1 MGLLDRLRGK
11 KPDDE
16 IDDTKDTQP
25 APVKKTQETPA
36 AKPKQD
42 PLVVSRP
49 QPAKKEAPAPKA
61 APKPA
66 KETPAPKP
74 APKAAAPK
82 PAKEAP
88 APRPAPKAAAAP
100 EKKAAA
106 KKETAPPQPAKKET
120 APAPRPVSDF
130 VPQHDR
136 KADPPAPEKK
146 VIPQPERAPPAPEK
160 KIIPQPERAA
170 APPVRKE
177 EPPLPEKK
185 HVPKPIPPYTGPVTK
200 PPAAEEG
207 SIDAK
212 TEEVGIIYGNVGTST
227 FSCRVTA
234 HMEKSEY
241 IMAEHEDCGPV
252 LCQVGSLI
260 RKTDLTV
267 EKTLNM
273 EGNKDIQELIS
284 AQIDVVGYRDDR
296 GLLQIPRTT
305 FRAGKPVFKA
315 NDALIQSVL
324 GLKKKE
330 KTGAY
335 IGLLH
340 GHGVPVYLNINDLL
354 QRHACILAKTGG
366 GKSYMSGDIIE
377 ELMKHHVTC
386 MIIDPHGEYSAM
398 RDTGKPG
405 DKRFG
410 VAVRNYADHIKE
422 FTISKNAND
431 LAMPLRFT
439 LKTLEAREILELTRT
454 NDIRSHLPSLRKAID
469 ALRERQDAYSVREL
483 IDVLSRDE
491 DNKNPVLITELEYL
505 DEIGIFATRG
515 NRVDEL
521 IEEGRTTII
530 NLKGVPPDIQELIV
544 RRLGTLM
551 FDMRKVGNVPPM
563 MMIIEEAHNYC
574 PQQGTAISS
583 RTLATIASEGRK
595 FGLGLMVIS
604 QRPAKIDK
612 NVLSQCGTQII
623 LKVTN
628 PNDVKAIAS
637 SVEGLTNGMTE
648 DIQTMPIG
656 IAMVVGAGIEAPLL
670 VDVRPRESRHGG
682 AGVKVLSEDD

>member
-1 MGLLDRLRGK
+1 MGLFK
-11 KPDDE
+11 KILGMKDDE
-16 IDDTKDTQP
+16 AEKAADNRSS
-25 APVKKTQETPA
+25 EA
-36 AKPKQD
+36 AKKQQD
-42 PLVVSRP
+42 ERSSRITETNARTDIDAP
-49 QPAKKEAPAPKA
+49 RDRIPADRTASE
-61 APKPA
+61 
-66 KETPAPKP
+66 
-74 APKAAAPK
+74 
-82 PAKEAP
+82 
-88 APRPAPKAAAAP
+88 RPAPERVVPVASERTVPSRETSTTHSEVPRAAPPERKIIPKQERSVQPP
-100 EKKAAA
+100 EKKA
-106 KKETAPPQPAKKET
+106 
-120 APAPRPVSDF
+120 S
-130 VPQHDR
+130 
-136 KADPPAPEKK
+136 
-146 VIPQPERAPPAPEK
+146 
-160 KIIPQPERAA
+160 
-170 APPVRKE
+170 
-177 EPPLPEKK
+177 
-185 HVPKPIPPYTGPVTK
+185 KPIPPYTGPVTR
-200 PPAAEEG
+200 PPVSENAN
-207 SIDAK
+207 IDER
-212 TEEVGIIYGNVGTST
+212 TEEIGIIYGNVGTST
-227 FSCRVTA
+227 FNCRAIA
-234 HMEKSEY
+234 HVEKSEY

-260 RKTDLTV
+260 RKTDLSL

-273 EGNKDIQELIS
+273 NNTDIQEVIS

-324 GLKKKE
+324 GLKMKE

-335 IGLLH
+335 VGLLH

-354 QRHACILAKTGG
+354 QRHVCILAKTGG

-377 ELMKHHVTC
+377 ELMKHGVTC
-386 MIIDPHGEYSAM
+386 MIIDPHGEYAAM
-398 RDTGKPG
+398 RDIGKHA
-405 DKRFG
+405 DARFG
-410 VAVRNYADHIKE
+410 VVPRSYADHINE
-422 FTISKNAND
+422 FTISKNTGE
-431 LAMPLRFT
+431 LSKPLRFT

-469 ALRERQDAYSVREL
+469 ALRERQDTYSVREL

-491 DNKNPVLITELEYL
+491 ENKNPVLITELEYL

-521 IEEGRTTII
+521 VEEGRTTVI
-530 NLKGVPPDIQELIV
+530 NLKGVPPDIQELVV

-551 FDMRKVGNVPPM
+551 FEMRKIGNIPPM
-563 MMIIEEAHNYC
+563 MLIIEEAHNYC

-583 RTLATIASEGRK
+583 RVLSTIASEGRK

-656 IAMVVGAGIEAPLL
+656 IAMIVGAGIEAPLL

-682 AGVKVLSEDD
+682 AGVKVLSEED

>member
-1 MGLLDRLRGK
+1 MGLLDRLKGK
-11 KPDDE
+11 RTEDKNADIENERFDPVRNEQDERIVRPKPE
-16 IDDTKDTQP
+16 PVITRE
-25 APVKKTQETPA
+25 PVKKEEKRVSSPAPAETPVRKA
-36 AKPKQD
+36 EVPYPEKRGETP
-42 PLVVSRP
+42 RP
-49 QPAKKEAPAPKA
+49 EKKA
-61 APKPA
+61 APKPENRT
-66 KETPAPKP
+66 ETPKP
-74 APKAAAPK
+74 DKRTDASSE
-82 PAKEAP
+82 KE
-88 APRPAPKAAAAP
+88 K
-100 EKKAAA
+100 
-106 KKETAPPQPAKKET
+106 
-120 APAPRPVSDF
+120 SSS
-130 VPQHDR
+130 
-136 KADPPAPEKK
+136 
-146 VIPQPERAPPAPEK
+146 
-160 KIIPQPERAA
+160 
-170 APPVRKE
+170 
-177 EPPLPEKK
+177 
-185 HVPKPIPPYTGPVTK
+185 KPIPKYNGPVTR
-200 PPAAEEG
+200 PPTAGEG
-207 SIDAK
+207 NINEK

-227 FSCRVTA
+227 FNCRATA

-241 IMAEHEDCGPV
+241 IMAEHEDCGKV

-260 RKTDLTV
+260 RKTDLSL

-273 EGNKDIQELIS
+273 SGNTDIQEIIS

-305 FRAGKPVFKA
+305 FSAGKPVFGA

-324 GLKKKE
+324 GLKMKE
-330 KTGAY
+330 KSGAY

-340 GHGVPVYLNINDLL
+340 GHGVPVYLDINDLL
-354 QRHACILAKTGG
+354 QRHVCILAKTGG

-377 ELMKHHVTC
+377 ELMKHKVTC

-398 RDTGKPG
+398 RDVGKTGDP
-405 DKRFG
+405 RFG
-410 VAVRNYADHIKE
+410 VAPRGYADHINE
-422 FTISKNAND
+422 FTISKNTD
-431 LAMPLRFT
+431 GSSRPLRFT

-469 ALRERQDAYSVREL
+469 ALRERQDSYSVREL
-483 IDVLSRDE
+483 IDVLARDE
-491 DNKNPVLITELEYL
+491 DSKNPMLITELEYL

-521 IEEGRTTII
+521 VEEGKTTVI
-530 NLKGVPPDIQELIV
+530 NLKGVPPDIQELVV

-551 FDMRKVGNVPPM
+551 FEMRKIGSVPPM
-563 MMIIEEAHNYC
+563 MLIIEEAHNYC

-583 RTLATIASEGRK
+583 RALATIASEGRK

>member
-1 MGLLDRLRGK
+1 MGLMEKLRGRRAENGQEEINPVQFEQIK
-11 KPDDE
+11 KQNSPQEERTVRPKPEPVITSRPPPSNNDD
-16 IDDTKDTQP
+16 
-25 APVKKTQETPA
+25 PVPKKT
-36 AKPKQD
+36 AKAD
-42 PLVVSRP
+42 
-49 QPAKKEAPAPKA
+49 AD
-61 APKPA
+61 
-66 KETPAPKP
+66 
-74 APKAAAPK
+74 
-82 PAKEAP
+82 
-88 APRPAPKAAAAP
+88 P
-100 EKKAAA
+100 EKKAAPRV
-106 KKETAPPQPAKKET
+106 KKDAPPPE
-120 APAPRPVSDF
+120 
-130 VPQHDR
+130 R
-136 KADPPAPEKK
+136 KIPEPEKAAPPERRT
-146 VIPQPERAPPAPEK
+146 IPQPVERKPPARSADAPETAVK
-160 KIIPQPERAA
+160 K
-170 APPVRKE
+170 
-177 EPPLPEKK
+177 
-185 HVPKPIPPYTGPVTK
+185 VPKPIPKYTGPVTK
-200 PPAAEEG
+200 PPTATAG
-207 SIDAK
+207 NISDRMA
-212 TEEVGIIYGNVGTST
+212 EVGVIYGNVGTSS
-227 FSCRVTA
+227 FSCRATA
-234 HMEKSEY
+234 HLEKSEY

-260 RKTDLTV
+260 RKTDLSL

-273 EGNKDIQELIS
+273 NGNTDIQEVIS

-324 GLKKKE
+324 GLKMKE

-340 GHGVPVYLNINDLL
+340 GHGVPVYLDINDLL

-377 ELMKHHVTC
+377 ELMKHNVTC

-398 RDTGKPG
+398 RDVGKKG
-405 DKRFG
+405 DARFG
-410 VAVRNYADHIKE
+410 VAARGYLDHINE
-422 FTISKNAND
+422 FTVSKTAGG

-439 LKTLEAREILELTRT
+439 LRTLEAREILELTRT

-491 DNKNPVLITELEYL
+491 DNKNPMLITELEYL

-530 NLKGVPPDIQELIV
+530 NLKGVPPDIQELVV

-551 FDMRKVGNVPPM
+551 FEMRKTGDVPPM

-583 RTLATIASEGRK
+583 RALATIASEGRK

-637 SVEGLTNGMTE
+637 SVEGLTAGMTE

>member
-1 MGLLDRLRGK
+1 MGLLDRLRNRK
-11 KPDDE
+11 AEEANEDEEDVPIKPAERFQDKQE
-16 IDDTKDTQP
+16 ERMARPKP
-25 APVKKTQETPA
+25 EPVLTSK
-36 AKPKQD
+36 
-42 PLVVSRP
+42 P
-49 QPAKKEAPAPKA
+49 QPAKKTEPAPKQPA
-61 APKPA
+61 KEESRSAKKAESAPKPA
-66 KETPAPKP
+66 AKEKTL
-74 APKAAAPK
+74 
-82 PAKEAP
+82 PAKKAEPTPRPSAKEESVPAKKAEP
-88 APRPAPKAAAAP
+88 APRPAAQPLKAAPSGAAEPQPVKKTTPQPLKAAAPEP
-100 EKKAAA
+100 EKKAA
-106 KKETAPPQPAKKET
+106 
-120 APAPRPVSDF
+120 PRPI
-130 VPQHDR
+130 
-136 KADPPAPEKK
+136 PEYK
-146 VIPQPERAPPAPEK
+146 
-160 KIIPQPERAA
+160 
-170 APPVRKE
+170 
-177 EPPLPEKK
+177 
-185 HVPKPIPPYTGPVTK
+185 GPVTR
-200 PPAAEEG
+200 PPTANAG
-207 SIDAK
+207 NISDR
-212 TEEVGIIYGNVGTST
+212 TEEVGIIYGNVGTSV
-227 FSCRVTA
+227 FSCRVIA

-241 IMAEHEDCGPV
+241 IMAEHDDCGPV

-260 RKTDLTV
+260 RKTDLSL

-273 EGNKDIQELIS
+273 NGNTDIQGIIS

-296 GLLQIPRTT
+296 GLLQVPRTT
-305 FRAGKPVFKA
+305 FSAGKPVFRA

-324 GLKKKE
+324 GLKMKE
-330 KTGAY
+330 KSGAY

-340 GHGVPVYLNINDLL
+340 GHGVPVYLDINDLL

-377 ELMKHHVTC
+377 ELMKHKVTC

-398 RDTGKPG
+398 RDVGKPG

-410 VAVRNYADHIKE
+410 VAPRGYADHINE
-422 FTISKNAND
+422 FTISKNAAGD
-431 LAMPLRFT
+431 SRPLRFT
-439 LKTLEAREILELTRT
+439 LRTLEAREILELTRT

-469 ALRERQDAYSVREL
+469 YLRERQDSYSVREL

-491 DNKNPVLITELEYL
+491 ENKNPMLITELEYL

-521 IEEGRTTII
+521 VEEGRTTVI

-544 RRLGTLM
+544 RRLSTLM
-551 FDMRKVGNVPPM
+551 FEMRKLGNVPPM

-583 RTLATIASEGRK
+583 RALATIASEGRK

-682 AGVKVLSEDD
+682 SGVKVLSED

>member
-1 MGLLDRLRGK
+1 MTDAFMGLMEKLRGRKAENDREDSNISQFEQIK
-11 KPDDE
+11 KQQNHQDERSVRPKPEPVISGKPQTPEKDD
-16 IDDTKDTQP
+16 
-25 APVKKTQETPA
+25 
-36 AKPKQD
+36 
-42 PLVVSRP
+42 
-49 QPAKKEAPAPKA
+49 APAPKRTVKAEPQEKKTAPREKRTVQEKEA
-61 APKPA
+61 AP
-66 KETPAPKP
+66 ETERRTAPRPVRRTVSEPQDETALPERRIVPEPDKKT
-74 APKAAAPK
+74 APPERRTIPQPEQRK
-82 PAKEAP
+82 P
-88 APRPAPKAAAAP
+88 APRPYTEDPEAA
-100 EKKAAA
+100 
-106 KKETAPPQPAKKET
+106 
-120 APAPRPVSDF
+120 V
-130 VPQHDR
+130 
-136 KADPPAPEKK
+136 KK
-146 VIPQPERAPPAPEK
+146 VS
-160 KIIPQPERAA
+160 
-170 APPVRKE
+170 
-177 EPPLPEKK
+177 
-185 HVPKPIPPYTGPVTK
+185 KPIPPYTGPVTK
-200 PPAAEEG
+200 PPSARAGDISE
-207 SIDAK
+207 K
-212 TEEVGIIYGNVGTST
+212 TEEVGVIYGNVGTST
-227 FSCRVTA
+227 FNCRATA
-234 HMEKSEY
+234 HLEKSEY

-260 RKTDLTV
+260 RKTDLSL
-267 EKTLNM
+267 EKTLDMN
-273 EGNKDIQELIS
+273 GNRDIQEIIS

-315 NDALIQSVL
+315 NDALIQRVL
-324 GLKKKE
+324 GLKMKE

-340 GHGVPVYLNINDLL
+340 GHGVPVYLDINDLL

-377 ELMKHHVTC
+377 ELMKHNVTC

-398 RDTGKPG
+398 RDVGKKG
-405 DKRFG
+405 DARFG
-410 VAVRNYADHIKE
+410 VFTRGYSDHINE
-422 FTISKNAND
+422 FTISKNTSG
-431 LAMPLRFT
+431 LSMPLRFT
-439 LKTLEAREILELTRT
+439 LRTLEAREILELTRT

-491 DNKNPVLITELEYL
+491 DNKNPMLITELEYL

-530 NLKGVPPDIQELIV
+530 NLKGVPPDIQELVV

-551 FDMRKVGNVPPM
+551 FEMRKAGNVPPM

-583 RTLATIASEGRK
+583 RALATIASEGRK

-637 SVEGLTNGMTE
+637 SVEGLTAGMTE

>member
-1 MGLLDRLRGK
+1 MGLFDRLRSKKADGK
-11 KPDDE
+11 D
-16 IDDTKDTQP
+16 DDTKDTP
-25 APVKKTQETPA
+25 PEPVKKQDTRPR
-36 AKPKQD
+36 PD

-49 QPAKKEAPAPKA
+49 QAVK
-61 APKPA
+61 
-66 KETPAPKP
+66 
-74 APKAAAPK
+74 
-82 PAKEAP
+82 KEAP
-88 APRPAPKAAAAP
+88 APRPAPRPAPP
-100 EKKAAA
+100 EKKAAPA
-106 KKETAPPQPAKKET
+106 KEAPAEKKAAPAPVKKEVPAPK
-120 APAPRPVSDF
+120 PAPRPAPAVKEAPAPKPVSNF
-130 VPQHDR
+130 VPQ
-136 KADPPAPEKK
+136 PEKRAEPPPERR
-146 VIPQPERAPPAPEK
+146 VIPQPER
-160 KIIPQPERAA
+160 RA
-170 APPVRKE
+170 
-177 EPPLPEKK
+177 EPPRPEPPPPEKK
-185 HVPKPIPPYTGPVTK
+185 HVPKPIPPYKGPVTK
-200 PPAAEEG
+200 PPVAETG
-207 SIDAK
+207 SIEDK
-212 TEEVGIIYGNVGTST
+212 TEEVGIIYGNVGTSA

-273 EGNKDIQELIS
+273 DGNTDIQEKII
-284 AQIDVVGYRDDR
+284 AEVNVVGYRDDR

-305 FRAGKPVFKA
+305 FSAGKPVYKA

-324 GLKKKE
+324 GLKMKE

-377 ELMKHHVTC
+377 ELMKHNVTC

-398 RDTGKPG
+398 RDIGKPG

-410 VAVRNYADHIKE
+410 VAPRSYAEHIKE
-422 FTISKNAND
+422 FTISKNAGE
-431 LAMPLRFT
+431 LSTPLRFT
-439 LKTLEAREILELTRT
+439 LKTLEAREVLELTRT

-469 ALRERQDAYSVREL
+469 SLRERQDAYSVREL

-491 DNKNPVLITELEYL
+491 DSKNPALIGELEYL

-551 FDMRKVGNVPPM
+551 FDMRKLGSVPPM

>member
-1 MGLLDRLRGK
+1 MGLLDRLLGK
-11 KPDDE
+11 KADDKE
-16 IDDTKDTQP
+16 EHAKDIP
-25 APVKKTQETPA
+25 PEPVKKQDVR
-36 AKPKQD
+36 PKQD
-42 PLVVSRP
+42 PLTVSRP
-49 QPAKKEAPAPKA
+49 QPVPEKKATE
-61 APKPA
+61 
-66 KETPAPKP
+66 
-74 APKAAAPK
+74 
-82 PAKEAP
+82 
-88 APRPAPKAAAAP
+88 PRPATKAAAP
-100 EKKAAA
+100 EKKAVGSKPAPVRPSPPV
-106 KKETAPPQPAKKET
+106 KE
-120 APAPRPVSDF
+120 APAPKPVTKTEPSEKKAVEKRPAPVKEAPAPKPVTNF
-130 VPQHDR
+130 VPKPEKR
-136 KADPPAPEKK
+136 VEPPAERK
-146 VIPQPERAPPAPEK
+146 ILPQPELRAVPPAEK
-160 KIIPQPERAA
+160 KAE
-170 APPVRKE
+170 
-177 EPPLPEKK
+177 PLPEKK
-185 HVPKPIPPYTGPVTK
+185 HVPKPIPKYTGPVTR
-200 PPAAEEG
+200 PPVAEAG
-207 SIDAK
+207 NIDDR
-212 TEEVGIIYGNVGTST
+212 TEEMGIIYGNVGTST
-227 FSCRVTA
+227 FNCRVTA

-273 EGNKDIQELIS
+273 DGNKDIQEIIS

-305 FRAGKPVFKA
+305 FRAGRPVYKA

-324 GLKKKE
+324 GLKMKE

-377 ELMKHHVTC
+377 ELMKHQVTC

-398 RDTGKPG
+398 RDVGKPG

-410 VAVRNYADHIKE
+410 VAPRGYEDHIKE
-422 FTISKNAND
+422 FTISKNAGD
-431 LAMPLRFT
+431 LSTPLRFT

-469 ALRERQDAYSVREL
+469 HLRERQDAYSVREL
-483 IDVLSRDE
+483 IDVLAKDE

-521 IEEGRTTII
+521 IEEGRATVI

-551 FDMRKVGNVPPM
+551 FDMRKLGNVPPM

>member
-1 MGLLDRLRGK
+1 MPDVLMGLMDRLRGRSAEETDGK
-11 KPDDE
+11 REDAPPDSFSKLQENRDERMVRPKPE
-16 IDDTKDTQP
+16 SPLTERP
-25 APVKKTQETPA
+25 APVKRTSPERKTTTPEKRTEA
-36 AKPKQD
+36 PPVRQ
-42 PLVVSRP
+42 VSELQIEKRSEP
-49 QPAKKEAPAPKA
+49 QPVRRTEPPAEKKVAAPAPRREEAPAPI
-61 APKPA
+61 
-66 KETPAPKP
+66 KEETVVPRTP
-74 APKAAAPK
+74 PKAAAPERRTEE
-82 PAKEAP
+82 P
-88 APRPAPKAAAAP
+88 P
-100 EKKAAA
+100 EKKN
-106 KKETAPPQPAKKET
+106 
-120 APAPRPVSDF
+120 
-130 VPQHDR
+130 
-136 KADPPAPEKK
+136 
-146 VIPQPERAPPAPEK
+146 
-160 KIIPQPERAA
+160 
-170 APPVRKE
+170 
-177 EPPLPEKK
+177 
-185 HVPKPIPPYTGPVTK
+185 VPKPIPRYTGPVTK
-200 PPAAEEG
+200 PPT
-207 SIDAK
+207 AK
-212 TEEVGIIYGNVGTST
+212 AGNISDRTEEVGIIYGNVGTSV
-227 FSCRVTA
+227 FNCRATA
-234 HMEKSEY
+234 HIEKSEY
-241 IMAEHEDCGPV
+241 IMAEHEDCGFV
-252 LCQVGSLI
+252 LCQVGNLI
-260 RKTDLTV
+260 RKTDLSL
-267 EKTLNM
+267 EKTLDM
-273 EGNKDIQELIS
+273 SRDMDIQEVIS
-284 AQIDVVGYRDDR
+284 AQVDVVGYRDDR

-305 FRAGKPVFKA
+305 FRAGRPVYRA
-315 NDALIQSVL
+315 NDALIQHVL
-324 GLKKKE
+324 GLKFKE
-330 KTGAY
+330 KSGAY

-377 ELMKHHVTC
+377 ELMKHNVTC

-398 RDTGKPG
+398 RDVGKTG
-405 DKRFG
+405 DQRFG
-410 VAVRNYADHIKE
+410 VAPRSYADHINE
-422 FTISKNAND
+422 FTISKNTD
-431 LAMPLRFT
+431 ELSRPLRFT
-439 LKTLEAREILELTRT
+439 LRTLEAREILELTRT

-491 DNKNPVLITELEYL
+491 DNKNPMLITELEYL

-521 IEEGRTTII
+521 VEEGRTTII
-530 NLKGVPPDIQELIV
+530 NLKGVPPDIQELVV

-551 FDMRKVGNVPPM
+551 FEMRKLGAVPPM
-563 MMIIEEAHNYC
+563 MLIVEEAHNYC

-583 RTLATIASEGRK
+583 RALATIASEGRK

-682 AGVKVLSEDD
+682 AGIKVLSEDD

>member
-1 MGLLDRLRGK
+1 MGLLDILKGK
-11 KPDDE
+11 KADERGEDADERPVEPVKKQPDERMARPKPEPAITHSAPKRDE
-16 IDDTKDTQP
+16 TVPERRSAPAKTPERFADTPKRAETPKKAEPKRMAAEVSAEPKRIERAPEPTKRVAEAPQRTERAEIP
-25 APVKKTQETPA
+25 APVERRST
-36 AKPKQD
+36 PKQQD
-42 PLVVSRP
+42 ADAL
-49 QPAKKEAPAPKA
+49 
-61 APKPA
+61 
-66 KETPAPKP
+66 
-74 APKAAAPK
+74 
-82 PAKEAP
+82 
-88 APRPAPKAAAAP
+88 RPA
-100 EKKAAA
+100 EKK
-106 KKETAPPQPAKKET
+106 
-120 APAPRPVSDF
+120 S
-130 VPQHDR
+130 
-136 KADPPAPEKK
+136 
-146 VIPQPERAPPAPEK
+146 
-160 KIIPQPERAA
+160 
-170 APPVRKE
+170 
-177 EPPLPEKK
+177 
-185 HVPKPIPPYTGPVTK
+185 VPKPIPKYTGPVTK
-200 PPAAEEG
+200 PPSANAG
-207 SIDAK
+207 DIDQR
-212 TEEVGIIYGNVGTST
+212 TEEVGIIYGNVGTSV
-227 FSCRVTA
+227 FSCRATA

-241 IMAEHEDCGPV
+241 IMAEHEDCGKV

-260 RKTDLTV
+260 RKTDLSL

-273 EGNKDIQELIS
+273 NGNTDIQEIIS
-284 AQIDVVGYRDDR
+284 AQVDVVGYRDDR
-296 GLLQIPRTT
+296 GLLQVPRTT
-305 FRAGKPVFKA
+305 FSAGKPVYRA

-324 GLKKKE
+324 GLKMKE

-340 GHGVPVYLNINDLL
+340 GHGVPVYLDINDLL

-377 ELMKHHVTC
+377 ELMKHRVTC

-398 RDTGKPG
+398 RDIGKQG
-405 DKRFG
+405 DPRFG
-410 VAVRNYADHIKE
+410 VAPRGYENHIHE
-422 FTISKNAND
+422 FTVSKNAEG
-431 LAMPLRFT
+431 ASKPLRFT

-469 ALRERQDAYSVREL
+469 ALRERQDSYSVREL
-483 IDVLSRDE
+483 IDILSRDE
-491 DNKNPVLITELEYL
+491 DNKNPMLITELEYL

-515 NRVDEL
+515 NRIDEL
-521 IEEGRTTII
+521 VEEGRTTVI
-530 NLKGVPPDIQELIV
+530 NLKGVPPDIQELVV

-551 FDMRKVGNVPPM
+551 FEMRKVGSVPPM
-563 MMIIEEAHNYC
+563 MLIIEEAHNYC

-583 RTLATIASEGRK
+583 RALATIASEGRK

-628 PNDVKAIAS
+628 PNDVKAIAA

>member
-1 MGLLDRLRGK
+1 
-11 KPDDE
+11 
-16 IDDTKDTQP
+16 
-25 APVKKTQETPA
+25 
-36 AKPKQD
+36 
-42 PLVVSRP
+42 
-49 QPAKKEAPAPKA
+49 
-61 APKPA
+61 
-66 KETPAPKP
+66 
-74 APKAAAPK
+74 
-82 PAKEAP
+82 
-88 APRPAPKAAAAP
+88 
-100 EKKAAA
+100 
-106 KKETAPPQPAKKET
+106 
-120 APAPRPVSDF
+120 
-130 VPQHDR
+130 
-136 KADPPAPEKK
+136 
-146 VIPQPERAPPAPEK
+146 
-160 KIIPQPERAA
+160 
-170 APPVRKE
+170 
-177 EPPLPEKK
+177 
-185 HVPKPIPPYTGPVTK
+185 
-200 PPAAEEG
+200 
-207 SIDAK
+207 
-212 TEEVGIIYGNVGTST
+212 
-227 FSCRVTA
+227 
-234 HMEKSEY
+234 
-241 IMAEHEDCGPV
+241 
-252 LCQVGSLI
+252 
-260 RKTDLTV
+260 
-267 EKTLNM
+267 
-273 EGNKDIQELIS
+273 
-284 AQIDVVGYRDDR
+284 
-296 GLLQIPRTT
+296 GLLQVPRTT

-324 GLKKKE
+324 GLKMKE

-340 GHGVPVYLNINDLL
+340 GHGVPVYLDVNDLL
-354 QRHACILAKTGG
+354 QRHVCILAKTGG

-398 RDTGKPG
+398 RDVGKKG
-405 DKRFG
+405 DARFG
-410 VAVRNYADHIKE
+410 VFPRGYADHINE
-422 FTISKNAND
+422 FTISKNAD
-431 LAMPLRFT
+431 GSSRPLRFT
-439 LKTLEAREILELTRT
+439 LRTLEAREILELTRT

-491 DNKNPVLITELEYL
+491 DNKNPMLITELEYL

-551 FDMRKVGNVPPM
+551 FEMRKTGNVPPM
-563 MMIIEEAHNYC
+563 MLIIEEAHNYC

-583 RTLATIASEGRK
+583 RALATIASEGRK

-628 PNDVKAIAS
+628 PNDVKAIAA
-637 SVEGLTNGMTE
+637 SVEGLTTGMTE

>member
-1 MGLLDRLRGK
+1 M
-11 KPDDE
+11 
-16 IDDTKDTQP
+16 
-25 APVKKTQETPA
+25 
-36 AKPKQD
+36 
-42 PLVVSRP
+42 
-49 QPAKKEAPAPKA
+49 
-61 APKPA
+61 
-66 KETPAPKP
+66 
-74 APKAAAPK
+74 
-82 PAKEAP
+82 
-88 APRPAPKAAAAP
+88 
-100 EKKAAA
+100 
-106 KKETAPPQPAKKET
+106 
-120 APAPRPVSDF
+120 
-130 VPQHDR
+130 
-136 KADPPAPEKK
+136 
-146 VIPQPERAPPAPEK
+146 
-160 KIIPQPERAA
+160 
-170 APPVRKE
+170 
-177 EPPLPEKK
+177 
-185 HVPKPIPPYTGPVTK
+185 
-200 PPAAEEG
+200 
-207 SIDAK
+207 
-212 TEEVGIIYGNVGTST
+212 
-227 FSCRVTA
+227 
-234 HMEKSEY
+234 
-241 IMAEHEDCGPV
+241 
-252 LCQVGSLI
+252 
-260 RKTDLTV
+260 
-267 EKTLNM
+267 
-273 EGNKDIQELIS
+273 
-284 AQIDVVGYRDDR
+284 
-296 GLLQIPRTT
+296 
-305 FRAGKPVFKA
+305 
-315 NDALIQSVL
+315 
-324 GLKKKE
+324 KE

-340 GHGVPVYLNINDLL
+340 GHGVPVYLDINDLL

-377 ELMKHHVTC
+377 ELMKHNVTC

-398 RDTGKPG
+398 RDVGKKG
-405 DKRFG
+405 DARFG
-410 VAVRNYADHIKE
+410 VATRGYLDHINE
-422 FTISKNAND
+422 FTVSKNTGG
-431 LAMPLRFT
+431 LSMPLRFT
-439 LKTLEAREILELTRT
+439 LRTLEAREILELTRT

-491 DNKNPVLITELEYL
+491 DNKNPMLITELEYL

-551 FDMRKVGNVPPM
+551 FEMRKTGDVPPM

-583 RTLATIASEGRK
+583 RALATIASEGRK

-637 SVEGLTNGMTE
+637 SVEGLTAGMTE